1 MNWKFDFSPET
12 SDIFAV
18 WRCCR
23 CRGDGVQS
31 LVCGFRDA
39 AVVHFSGLLAK
50 ISVTCEEPLLAC
62 GSGRSANKISLEPL
76 ELSSS
81 RVISI

>member
-18 WRCCR
+18 WGRCR
-23 CRGDGVQS
+23 RRGDGVRS

-39 AVVHFSGLLAK
+39 TSLDFSGFLARIGSRADRYLLAHGGAAQPMK
-50 ISVTCEEPLLAC
+50 PDLCHWSCHRRID
-62 GSGRSANKISLEPL
+62 
-76 ELSSS
+76 
-81 RVISI
+81 

>member
-23 CRGDGVQS
+23 CRGDGVRS
-31 LVCGFRDA
+31 LLRGFRDA
-39 AVVHFSGLLAK
+39 AVVDFSGLLAK
-50 ISVTCEEPLLAC
+50 ISITCTPNLLAC
-62 GSGRSANKISLEPL
+62 GSGRPANSIRLHPL
-76 ELSSS
+76 EMSS
-81 RVISI
+81 

>member
-23 CRGDGVQS
+23 CRGDGVRS
-31 LVCGFRDA
+31 LCADFEIEVRWILVGSWRNIDHVQTSISWQTGGA
-39 AVVHFSGLLAK
+39 ADQ
-50 ISVTCEEPLLAC
+50 
-62 GSGRSANKISLEPL
+62 
-76 ELSSS
+76 
-81 RVISI
+81 